1 MENAKPNISPRR
13 GMTPLERAWAAALC
27 ASGDAV
33 ANMGTDALRLAAAQ
47 KPQNVTSAG
56 IMESTHK
63 LARACRIIDVST
75 ASTPAAVGQA
85 DYAPPPAGRARIDR
99 PEPCGRAAVR
109 RGKARPAAAG
119 LGQHTGSRRGLRLHD
134 GRGIKLPAQM
144 GEHQPM
150 ETRELTDMTAV
161 LRAINDGN
169 PSNAERWVT
178 LTQRVVR
185 AETRAN
191 AAERA
196 AARKDWEKQN
206 AEYDSWQSNYRAE
219 VAQQEAAKAQD
230 KAARWEVLA
239 LTMAAALV
247 LTLSIAAHQANEA
260 ARWRYEAQGMGQTEI
275 VTPQNQNTAVQP

>member
-1 MENAKPNISPRR
+1 
-13 GMTPLERAWAAALC
+13 
-27 ASGDAV
+27 
-33 ANMGTDALRLAAAQ
+33 
-47 KPQNVTSAG
+47 
-56 IMESTHK
+56 
-63 LARACRIIDVST
+63 
-75 ASTPAAVGQA
+75 
-85 DYAPPPAGRARIDR
+85 
-99 PEPCGRAAVR
+99 
-109 RGKARPAAAG
+109 
-119 LGQHTGSRRGLRLHD
+119 
-134 GRGIKLPAQM
+134 
-144 GEHQPM
+144 M

-161 LRAINDGN
+161 LRSINDGN

-230 KAARWEVLA
+230 NAVRWKVLA

-247 LTLSIAAHQANEA
+247 LTLSIAAHQANEV
-260 ARWRYEAQGMGQTEI
+260 ARLQHAPQGTDVAEI
-275 VTPQNQNTAVQP
+275 VTPQNQDTAVQP

>member
-1 MENAKPNISPRR
+1 
-13 GMTPLERAWAAALC
+13 
-27 ASGDAV
+27 
-33 ANMGTDALRLAAAQ
+33 
-47 KPQNVTSAG
+47 
-56 IMESTHK
+56 
-63 LARACRIIDVST
+63 
-75 ASTPAAVGQA
+75 
-85 DYAPPPAGRARIDR
+85 
-99 PEPCGRAAVR
+99 
-109 RGKARPAAAG
+109 
-119 LGQHTGSRRGLRLHD
+119 
-134 GRGIKLPAQM
+134 
-144 GEHQPM
+144 M

-161 LRAINDGN
+161 LRSINDGN

-247 LTLSIAAHQANEA
+247 LTLSIAAHQANEVARLQHAPQGTGKRRLLLRRIRTRRCSHDGAGMA
-260 ARWRYEAQGMGQTEI
+260 AGTGRGRADRQGWLRGQH
-275 VTPQNQNTAVQP
+275 PAGPAPLHRQNGRRQLPALGLPGIPCAAAGACI